1 MNYGKTIQINLSY
14 EEAVP
19 KVKEAFK
26 EQGFGTLTEIDV
38 RAVLKEKIDQTIEPY
53 VILGTCNPHLASRA
67 LDVEREIGLLLPCNV
82 VVTEREGK
90 TLVQALDPRVMV
102 TVLESDEL
110 KPIADE
116 AAARIDKA
124 LDTLRSA

>member
-1 MNYGKTIQINLSY
+1 MEYGQSIEIDLAY

-38 RAVLKEKIDQTIEPY
+38 RKNTQREDRPRHRALHDPRDMQPTTRKQ
-53 VILGTCNPHLASRA
+53 A

-82 VVTEREGK
+82 VVREQGGK
-90 TLVQALDPRVMV
+90 TLIQALDPHVIV
-102 TVLESDEL
+102 SV
-110 KPIADE
+110 P
-116 AAARIDKA
+116 A
-124 LDTLRSA
+124 LG